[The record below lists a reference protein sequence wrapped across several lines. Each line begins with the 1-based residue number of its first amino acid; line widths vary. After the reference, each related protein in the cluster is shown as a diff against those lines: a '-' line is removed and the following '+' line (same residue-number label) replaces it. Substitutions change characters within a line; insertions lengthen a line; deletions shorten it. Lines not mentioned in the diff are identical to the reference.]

1 MHRIRTL
8 VLAGMLPV
16 LSSCARPETTIGVSM
31 ALFDDNFLTVLRNS
45 MQEYAGT
52 LQGVRLQVEDAQN
65 DVAKQLSQIQ
75 NFISQGV
82 DAIIVSAVD
91 TDASPAMTRLAAEA
105 GIPIVYVNR
114 QPADLE
120 KLPSNAAFVGSKEIE
135 SGTLATTEVCR
146 LLKEAKK
153 TPARIVVMMGE
164 LSNQAARE
172 RTRAVHNVIA
182 TPECSFM
189 RVVEEQTANWQRTQG
204 QDLMSNWIS
213 AGTRFDAVVS
223 NNDEMAI
230 GAIQALKAAG
240 YDMGTM
246 IFSGVDGTQDALA
259 AMQAGDLDVT
269 VFQDAAAQGKGAVD
283 AALKL
288 ARGDSVEKT
297 VWIPFELVT
306 PATLDRYLA
315 RN

>member
-1 MHRIRTL
+1 MRIRGLVYGFVFSTL
-8 VLAGMLPV
+8 A
-16 LSSCARPETTIGVSM
+16 SCAEPGERIGISM

-52 LQGVRLQVEDAQN
+52 LEGVQLQVEDAQN

-91 TDASPAMTRLAAEA
+91 TDASPAMTRLAAQA
-105 GIPIVYVNR
+105 GIPIIYVNR
-114 QPADLE
+114 QPADLQ
-120 KLPSNAAFVGSKEIE
+120 KLPPKAAFVGSKEIE

-146 LLKEAKK
+146 LLREARKM
-153 TPARIVVMMGE
+153 PARIVVMMGE

-172 RTRAVHNVIA
+172 RTKAVHDVIA
-182 TPECSFM
+182 TTECSFM
-189 RVVEEQTANWQRTQG
+189 HVVEEQTANWQRTQG

-240 YDMGTM
+240 YDMGAM

-288 ARGDSVEKT
+288 ARGEAVEKT

>member
-1 MHRIRTL
+1 
-8 VLAGMLPV
+8 
-16 LSSCARPETTIGVSM
+16 
-31 ALFDDNFLTVLRNS
+31 
-45 MQEYAGT
+45 
-52 LQGVRLQVEDAQN
+52 
-65 DVAKQLSQIQ
+65 
-75 NFISQGV
+75 
-82 DAIIVSAVD
+82 VSAVD

-146 LLKEAKK
+146 LLKESKK

-240 YDMGTM
+240 YDMGMM